1 MNPSL
6 FYPIFGA
13 SALFFLASC
22 GKDPVSVEAGSEPSS
37 PSEVLVPESIGTP
50 VSEGG
55 EPPILVKAPQNRTL
69 TEAEQKQVLE
79 GVFRERARQ
88 QAEGLG
94 GGKVVV
100 NGAWPYSGYSTLAPD
115 PDAAIEARLVAVDIT
130 VSGHTPYF
138 DFDDIEIVDG
148 ATLVS
153 YGSDPQAEP
162 LREDGSLAAP
172 GATVPAGPAPSRWL
186 LIYAF
191 PKASP
196 KFHLYYWGKAL
207 TPQPVAFGEP
217 GLSLPYPPAE

>member
-1 MNPSL
+1 MNPRI
-6 FYPIFGA
+6 FYPVLCA
-13 SALFFLASC
+13 SALLFLASC
-22 GKDPVSVEAGSEPSS
+22 GKDPVPTESGAEPSS
-37 PSEVLVPESIGTP
+37 PSGALAPEP
-50 VSEGG
+50 VAAQASEGG
-55 EPPILVKAPQNRTL
+55 EPPILVKAAQNRPL
-69 TEAEQKQVLE
+69 TEEEQKQVLE

-100 NGAWPYSGYSTLAPD
+100 NGAWSYSGYSTLAPD
-115 PDAAIEARLVAVDIT
+115 PAAAIEARLVAVDIT

-172 GATVPAGPAPSRWL
+172 GVTVPAGPAPSRWL

-207 TPQPVAFGEP
+207 TTQPVAFGEP
-217 GLSLPYPPAE
+217 GLSLPFPPAE